1 MANAVLQKAFNA
13 GYLIEK
19 YLPQL
24 SKMLVKGFQDK
35 TSPFAEGFIA
45 GSKEMIS
52 ERGRSKSTFL
62 EKLKENYGEPTKR
75 KTTRSRDDREMDID
89 I

>member
-1 MANAVLQKAFNA
+1 MANAIIQKAFNA

-24 SKMLVKGFQDK
+24 SKMLVQGFQDK
-35 TSPFAEGFIA
+35 TSPFAEGYIA
-45 GSKEMIS
+45 GSKEMMA
-52 ERGRSKSTFL
+52 ERSRGKSAFL
-62 EKLKENYGEPTKR
+62 EKLKQNYGEPTQR
-75 KTTRSRDDREMDID
+75 KTTRNRDDREMDID

>member
-1 MANAVLQKAFNA
+1 MANAIIQKAFNA

-24 SKMLVKGFQDK
+24 SKMLVKGFQDSK
-35 TSPFAEGFIA
+35 NPYAQGFIA
-45 GSKEMIS
+45 GSKEFAQ
-52 ERGRSKSTFL
+52 EKVQSKSKFL
-62 EKLKENYGEPTKR
+62 ERLKQNFGDPKKG
-75 KTTRSRDDREMDID
+75 KTGRGSKDKEMDID

>member
-1 MANAVLQKAFNA
+1 MANAVVQRAFNA

-35 TSPFAEGFIA
+35 TSPFAVGFIA
-45 GSKEMIS
+45 GSKEMVA
-52 ERGRSKSTFL
+52 EKVQSKSRFL
-62 EKLKENYGEPTKR
+62 ERLKQNFGEPSPR
-75 KTTRSRDDREMDID
+75 KTSRNRDDKEMDID

>member
-1 MANAVLQKAFNA
+1 MANAVIQKAFNA

-35 TSPFAEGFIA
+35 TSPFAEGYIA
-45 GSKEMIS
+45 GSKEMIA
-52 ERGRSKSTFL
+52 ERSHGKSKFL
-62 EKLKENYGEPTKR
+62 EKLKENFGEPTKR
-75 KTTRSRDDREMDID
+75 KASRGRDDKEMDID

>member
-1 MANAVLQKAFNA
+1 MANAVIQKAFNA

-24 SKMLVKGFQDK
+24 SKMLTKGFQDK
-35 TSPFAEGFIA
+35 TNPFAEGFIA

-62 EKLKENYGEPTKR
+62 EKLKENYGEPTPK